1 MSFFSRNFKHLYFL
15 FRLLENRI
23 GRLQDDLETSNLN
36 ANGGMAIM
44 MSSSKTSNKKP
55 KDPNKPVSVSNI
67 LHSLLNFTFE
77 ILENYFNCEYTTMF
91 LGGKHEQ
98 KNCQSFQCGFSYL
111 EGEQKKSLQPSFR
124 LEAISQ
130 ARVLQSIKISC
141 LLLNFP

>member
-1 MSFFSRNFKHLYFL
+1 MTVFSRNFKHLYFL

-67 LHSLLNFTFE
+67 LYSLLNFTFE
-77 ILENYFNCEYTTMF
+77 ILENYFNCEYTV
-91 LGGKHEQ
+91 
-98 KNCQSFQCGFSYL
+98 C
-111 EGEQKKSLQPSFR
+111 
-124 LEAISQ
+124 
-130 ARVLQSIKISC
+130 
-141 LLLNFP
+141 

>member
-1 MSFFSRNFKHLYFL
+1 MNVCVFFRNFKNLYLF

-36 ANGGMAIM
+36 ANGGGMAIM

-77 ILENYFNCEYTTMF
+77 ILENYFNCEYTV
-91 LGGKHEQ
+91 
-98 KNCQSFQCGFSYL
+98 C
-111 EGEQKKSLQPSFR
+111 
-124 LEAISQ
+124 
-130 ARVLQSIKISC
+130 
-141 LLLNFP
+141 